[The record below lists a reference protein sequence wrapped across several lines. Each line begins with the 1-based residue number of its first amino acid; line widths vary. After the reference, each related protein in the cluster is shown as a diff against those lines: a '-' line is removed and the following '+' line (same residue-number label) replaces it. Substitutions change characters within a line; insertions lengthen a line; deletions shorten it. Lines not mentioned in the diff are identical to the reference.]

1 MVDADGR
8 LVHLFGGT
16 RREVQVIVDLEAL
29 VADLGGQPDDLLTV
43 HDVAGLH
50 GHYLAGE
57 NGLDGED
64 PPPGHRGIADL
75 DSG

>member
-1 MVDADGR
+1 M
-8 LVHLFGGT
+8 
-16 RREVQVIVDLEAL
+16 DLEAL